1 MVLESI
7 MLTEISLTR
16 TVTIK
21 SLMYMESKTKP
32 KQAYTF
38 REHIS
43 CKKKKKQ
50 GWGLGDG
57 GELSCFF

>member
-43 CKKKKKQ
+43 CKKKKKSR
-50 GWGLGDG
+50 G
-57 GELSCFF
+57 GG